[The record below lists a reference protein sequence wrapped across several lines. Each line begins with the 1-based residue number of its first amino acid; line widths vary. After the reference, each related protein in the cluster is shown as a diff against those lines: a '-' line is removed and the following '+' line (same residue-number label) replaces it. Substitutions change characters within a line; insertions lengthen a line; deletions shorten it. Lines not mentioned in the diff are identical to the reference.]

1 MGNGVTSSASL
12 LLPVPMWLDTNGSPL
27 AAWRYQPVAP
37 TRSRKVLIV
46 PSIAYEDRVAE
57 SGCVALAQQLAAAG
71 FEVLTFDHYA
81 TDQSPGSLTDEGIV
95 NRWIRDIA
103 SALDTLGTN
112 DVDIVTFRLGALLT
126 LQATR
131 GRTVRSLVLLSPTTS
146 GKRFVRELRAMQ
158 ASGATRDTSSN
169 HVVAGGYAFPEDVL
183 RDLAQLDVSH
193 DATARVTRT
202 LVYDSPARPV
212 SASVLGI
219 LGAATKRSTAD
230 DIDSWIDVSADQSEM
245 PHHTIHCV
253 VADLT
258 DATDAD
264 AAIGSGAA
272 GGSRPQEPDARSSP
286 GWHDGSRTIS
296 QNNRLIVEDR
306 CRIGAVGLAAVFTR
320 PSGHH
325 QTDSAVLFLSTT
337 GPGDSFGHA
346 AKEYAVAGIASLR
359 VDFAGFRES
368 GLWPGQPP
376 GPSFYQPYGQRDLEI
391 AVRHLREL
399 GYQSVVVVGICSA
412 AWAMVIAG
420 PIVGIRSLVAVN
432 PQFYVSSTGA
442 ISWFLKKNSG
452 TRSRHERALRTA
464 GWAAAIVRAHISHYS
479 LLRIRQLILAGVSVH
494 LVFADDDTGLTFW
507 RLALERRSAR
517 LRRRGLHVDIYPGL
531 GHNLDNPVARAD
543 LLQFIHN
550 EATRPEQPMAR
561 S

>member
-1 MGNGVTSSASL
+1 MGNGVTSSAPL
-12 LLPVPMWLDTNGSPL
+12 LLPVPMWLDTSGSPL

-37 TRSRKVLIV
+37 ARSRKVLIV

-103 SALDTLGTN
+103 SALDSLGTN

-131 GRTVRSLVLLSPTTS
+131 GRTVRSIVLLSPTTS

-158 ASGATRDTSSN
+158 AAGGTRDTSSN

-193 DATARVTRT
+193 DATARMART

-212 SASVLGI
+212 SASVLGL

-230 DIDSWIDVSADQSEM
+230 DIDRWIDVSADQSEM
-245 PHHTIHCV
+245 PHHTIRCV

-258 DATDAD
+258 DAAGAD
-264 AAIGSGAA
+264 VAIAA
-272 GGSRPQEPDARSSP
+272 GAFRAAEPDAPSSP
-286 GWHDGSRTIS
+286 GWHDGSRTLS

-306 CRIGAVGLAAVFTR
+306 RRIGAVGLAAVFTR
-320 PSGHH
+320 PRGHH

-391 AVRHLREL
+391 AVKHLREL

-412 AWAMVIAG
+412 AWAMVTAG
-420 PIVGIRSLVAVN
+420 PIDGIRSLVAVN
-432 PQFYVSSTGA
+432 PQFYVSSNGA
-442 ISWFLKKNSG
+442 IPWFLKKNSG
-452 TRSRHERALRTA
+452 TRSRHERSLRTA

-479 LLRIRQLILAGVSVH
+479 LRRIRQLILAGVSVH

-507 RLALERRSAR
+507 RLALKRRSAR

-543 LLQFIHN
+543 LLTFIRR

-561 S
+561 R